1 MNNCSCYGLDVLP
14 EIEMYGGDTSDWE
27 ISLFKNGNEPITY
40 QFAKEC
46 TVILTLVPLT
56 VTSGLGNNATP
67 VAPLLTKSA
76 TITEAQD
83 GSPNVVFSFSATD
96 TKNLRGKFI
105 YQIEVQQSTNLR
117 LCQGR
122 IYIKQN
128 INR

>member
-46 TVILTLVPLT
+46 TVVLTIVPLT
-56 VTSGLGNNATP
+56 VTSGLGNNSTAVT
-67 VAPLLTKSA
+67 PLLTKSA
-76 TITEAQD
+76 TIAQLPD
-83 GSPNVVFSFSATD
+83 GSPSVVFSFNATD